1 MRAEIE
7 RQYDKRRDIPIEKGC
22 PLNDILQIRIATE
35 RDLPNLLPLFGQ
47 LGMDDGR
54 VLRAGEAEQI
64 FRRMMTYPDYRLYV
78 ADFEGIVVGVFALL
92 IMDNL
97 GHLGAPSAVIEDVIV
112 QSNWRGRGIGR
123 RMMACA
129 MELARAKRCYKL
141 VLSSNRHRDEAHRF
155 YKSIGFE
162 RHGYSFLVEVEA
174 NEAHRP

>member
-7 RQYDKRRDIPIEKGC
+7 RQYDKRIDIPVEKGC
-22 PLNDILQIRIATE
+22 PLNDILQIREATE
-35 RDLPNLLPLFGQ
+35 RDLPSLLRLFEQ

-54 VLRAGEAEQI
+54 VLTVGEAERI
-64 FRRMMTYPDYRLYV
+64 YRTMRTYPDYGLYV

-123 RMMACA
+123 RMMAFA
-129 MELARAKRCYKL
+129 MELARAKNCYKL

-162 RHGYSFLVEVEA
+162 RHGYSFLIEVET
-174 NEAHRP
+174 NETNRP